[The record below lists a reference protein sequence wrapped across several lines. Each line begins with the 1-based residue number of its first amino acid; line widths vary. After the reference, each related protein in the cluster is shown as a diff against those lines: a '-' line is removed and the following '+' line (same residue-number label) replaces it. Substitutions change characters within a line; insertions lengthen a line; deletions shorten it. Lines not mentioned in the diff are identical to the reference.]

1 MLRDYTQQ
9 IIGTASLFKPRSN
22 AVDWKSIGDSL
33 KSMDTSFKTKDLASA
48 LESGDAEAINKA
60 KAALDPAGY
69 AKYLDDQAIRAEDRA
84 WALED
89 QATKQRNALDLLAQQ
104 QQNALALENLR
115 NQNARGL
122 AEYKAGLSG
131 GVAGANSVN
140 AADVNSIDT
149 AQKGIDQLAE
159 VGKAGNIGVFTD
171 WRRRHGLTG
180 WFDNDVEADMGK
192 ISSAVAAVAPRAIA
206 NLKKSG
212 VSGINTKGEFMQ
224 YIGLPENPT
233 SEQILGALPL
243 ISEIAGTK
251 NPLEAKT
258 KEDPLGLR

>member
-9 IIGTASLFKPRSN
+9 IIGTASRFKPRSN

-33 KSMDTSFKTKDLASA
+33 KSMDTSFKTQDLASA

-69 AKYLDDQAIRAEDRA
+69 AKYLDDQAIRAENRA

-131 GVAGANSVN
+131 GVA
-140 AADVNSIDT
+140 DVNSIDI

-180 WFDNDVEADMGK
+180 WFDNDVETDMGK

-243 ISEIAGTK
+243 MSEIAGTK

-258 KEDPLGLR
+258 KEDPLGVR